1 MMNCKQ
7 CAKVIPDGFTGCPWC
22 GAPFGAAALG
32 AKAPSGSV
40 DTPSSAHPL
49 LIAVSLVSSGLLFCV
64 LNYFAMVRSEGELT
78 IANSGYFLLR
88 FLGAIAV
95 AAAAVLLFCKIRDL
109 NPRRPVLGLVI
120 LTLSSLVTLA
130 SMEFSSQ
137 PRLKGIDK
145 ATIRRYSEDGKSA
158 SAANVPTPPPTKWD
172 PATRSLLKDVQAR
185 NEQYVAAISGLDET
199 AKPLYTPESFRD
211 AATIQAMIDQLH
223 TRLAVADE
231 YSDWQPVFARMKDY
245 VAAADAS
252 DDEKRKFLAN
262 YEATLP
268 STLAACKAISA
279 KEHAWLQA
287 TMDLYQ
293 FGLAKEGA
301 YTWHSDQLSFKSHA
315 DSVAFRQKFM
325 KARRLN
331 TQFLQAYWQVRQA
344 EEAMMA
350 QMGVQE
356 PAADPTPAQ

>member
-7 CAKVIPDGFTGCPWC
+7 CSKVIPDGFTDCPWC
-22 GAPFGAAALG
+22 GAPFAASALG
-32 AKAPSGSV
+32 AKHPSGSL
-40 DTPSSAHPL
+40 DAALSAHDL
-49 LIAVSLVSSGLLFCV
+49 LIAMSLVSSGLLLCV

-78 IANSGYFLLR
+78 LANSGYFLLR
-88 FLGAIAV
+88 VLGAIAV

-109 NPRRPVLGLVI
+109 QPRRPVLGLVI

-130 SMEFSSQ
+130 TMAFPSQ

-145 ATIRRYSEDGKSA
+145 ATIQRYSNEAKPGA
-158 SAANVPTPPPTKWD
+158 TNVPAVPPTKWD
-172 PATRSLLKDVQAR
+172 SATRSLLKDVQAR

-231 YSDWQPVFARMKDY
+231 YADWQPVFARMKDY
-245 VAAADAS
+245 VAAVDAS
-252 DDEKRKFLAN
+252 AEEKRKFLAE

-268 STLAACKAISA
+268 STLAACKAISI

-293 FGLAKEGA
+293 FALAKEGA
-301 YTWHSDQLSFKSHA
+301 YTWRSDQLSFKSHA
-315 DSVAFRQKFM
+315 DSLAFRQKFM
-325 KARRLN
+325 KARALN
-331 TQFLQAYWQVRQA
+331 TEFLQAYWQVRQA

-350 QMGVQE
+350 QMGVQ
-356 PAADPTPAQ
+356 AATPGPTPAQ

>member
-1 MMNCKQ
+1 M
-7 CAKVIPDGFTGCPWC
+7 
-22 GAPFGAAALG
+22 
-32 AKAPSGSV
+32 
-40 DTPSSAHPL
+40 
-49 LIAVSLVSSGLLFCV
+49 SLVSSGLLFCV

-78 IANSGYFLLR
+78 VANSGYFLVR

-95 AAAAVLLFCKIRDL
+95 AAAVVLLFCKIRDL
-109 NPRRPVLGLVI
+109 KPRGPVLGLVI
-120 LTLSSLVTLA
+120 LTLSSLVTLVTMA
-130 SMEFSSQ
+130 FSSQ
-137 PRLKGIDK
+137 PHLKGIDK
-145 ATIRRYSEDGKSA
+145 ATIQRYSEEGRNPRAA
-158 SAANVPTPPPTKWD
+158 SVPALPPTKWD
-172 PATRSLLKDVQAR
+172 SATRSLLKDVQAR

-231 YSDWQPVFARMKDY
+231 YADWQPVFARMKDY
-245 VAAADAS
+245 VAAVDAS
-252 DDEKRKFLAN
+252 AEEKRKFLGE

-268 STLAACKAISA
+268 STLAACKAISL

-287 TMDLYQ
+287 TTDLYQ
-293 FGLAKEGA
+293 FALAKEGA
-301 YTWHSDQLSFKSHA
+301 YTWRSDQLSFKSPA
-315 DSVAFRQKFM
+315 DSLAFRQKFI
-325 KARRLN
+325 KARALN

-356 PAADPTPAQ
+356 PASDPAQ

>member
-7 CAKVIPDGFTGCPWC
+7 CSKVIPDGFTDCPWC
-22 GAPFGAAALG
+22 GAAFGSAVPGVKRASAS
-32 AKAPSGSV
+32 ADSA
-40 DTPSSAHPL
+40 SSAHQL
-49 LIAVSLVSSGLLFCV
+49 LIAMSLVSSGLLFCV

-78 IANSGYFLLR
+78 LANSGYFLLR
-88 FLGAIAV
+88 FAGAIVV

-109 NPRRPVLGLVI
+109 KPRGPVLGLVI
-120 LTLSSLVTLA
+120 LTLSSLVTLVT
-130 SMEFSSQ
+130 MTFPSQ

-145 ATIRRYSEDGKSA
+145 ATIRRYSDETKA
-158 SAANVPTPPPTKWD
+158 PAPNVPALPATKWD
-172 PATRSLLKDVQAR
+172 SATRSLLKDVQAR

-231 YSDWQPVFARMKDY
+231 YADWQPVFARMKDY
-245 VAAADAS
+245 VAAVDAS
-252 DDEKRKFLAN
+252 AEEKRKFLGE

-268 STLAACKAISA
+268 STLAACKAISI

-293 FGLAKEGA
+293 FALAKEGA

-315 DSVAFRQKFM
+315 DSLAFRQRFI
-325 KARRLN
+325 KARALN

-356 PAADPTPAQ
+356 PASDPAQ